1 MPEAVK
7 WRITLGMLAGVITRD
22 EIRSTYDTIRPCI
35 RRTPVV
41 RVDLSE
47 LDPAGPAL
55 PVVTLKLEQLQC
67 AGSFKARGAFANL
80 LLRDV
85 PPAGVVAASGGNHGV
100 AVAYAAHRRGVPARI
115 FVPTVSAPAKM
126 ERIRQLGAE
135 LMVTGERYADAL
147 DAAQAWVE
155 SSGAMS
161 VHAFDQRETLLGQ
174 GTLAL
179 ELAGQAP
186 EMGPE
191 MGTALDTVLVPVGG
205 GGLIGGIAAYF
216 AGAVRVIG
224 VEPDGAPTLTRARAE
239 GRPADAPAEG
249 VAADALAPRRV
260 GELVFPIT
268 QAYVED
274 VVLVDDAS
282 ILAAQRALWQA
293 ARIAAEPAASVGIAA
308 LLTGAYKPAPGEHV
322 AVVISG
328 ANMAPSQ
335 LESAAWLRHVPAPF
349 GIIEIFGRTD
359 LGSRTWIRDTLL
371 LCGSSSRPRPTT
383 RPACS
388 PCRGLNRWWNGR
400 TSGWSRSGSGASR
413 GTWSASSTTT
423 ARCTPSRSS
432 ASGWPGASTGCS
444 GRWPS

>member
-1 MPEAVK
+1 
-7 WRITLGMLAGVITRD
+7 VISPD
-22 EIRSTYDTIRPCI
+22 EIRGTYDTIRPYL
-35 RRTPVV
+35 RRTPVIQL
-41 RVDLSE
+41 DLGD
-47 LDPAGPAL
+47 LDPAAGDL
-55 PVVTLKLEQLQC
+55 PRVILKLEQLQC

-100 AVAYAAHRRGVPARI
+100 AVAYAASRVGLGGKHSVPARI

-135 LMVTGERYADAL
+135 LVVTGDRYADAL
-147 DAAQAWVE
+147 AAARAWE
-155 SSGAMS
+155 QSSGAMS

-179 ELAGQAP
+179 ELAGQAGHLDAASP
-186 EMGPE
+186 DAASPD
-191 MGTALDTVLVPVGG
+191 TASLDTVLVPVGG
-205 GGLIGGIAAYF
+205 GGLIGGIAAWF
-216 AGAVRVIG
+216 AGSTRVIG

-274 VVLVDDAS
+274 VVLVEDAA

-308 LLTGAYKPAPGEHV
+308 LLTGAYKPAPRERV

-328 ANMAPSQ
+328 ANMAPAQ
-335 LESAAWLRHVPAPF
+335 L
-349 GIIEIFGRTD
+349 
-359 LGSRTWIRDTLL
+359 
-371 LCGSSSRPRPTT
+371 
-383 RPACS
+383 
-388 PCRGLNRWWNGR
+388 
-400 TSGWSRSGSGASR
+400 GA
-413 GTWSASSTTT
+413 
-423 ARCTPSRSS
+423 
-432 ASGWPGASTGCS
+432 
-444 GRWPS
+444 

>member
-1 MPEAVK
+1 
-7 WRITLGMLAGVITRD
+7 MLAAVITQD
-22 EIRSTYDTIRPCI
+22 EIRGTYDTIRPFI
-35 RRTPVV
+35 RRTPVF
-41 RVDLSE
+41 RLDLSE
-47 LDPAGPAL
+47 LDPTGPAL
-55 PVVTLKLEQLQC
+55 PAVTLKLEQLQC

-100 AVAYAAHRRGVPARI
+100 AVAYAAHRRSVPARI

-135 LMVTGERYADAL
+135 LIVTGERYADAL
-147 DAAQAWVE
+147 AAAQAWE
-155 SSGAMS
+155 QSSGAMS

-174 GTLAL
+174 GTVAL
-179 ELAGQAP
+179 ELAAQALEMGP

-191 MGTALDTVLVPVGG
+191 MGRALDTVLVPVGG

-216 AGAVRVIG
+216 AGTAPKIRVIG
-224 VEPDGAPTLTRARAE
+224 VEPEGAPTLTRARAE

-308 LLTGAYKPAPGEHV
+308 VLTGAYKPAPGEHV

-328 ANMAPSQ
+328 ANMAPAQ
-335 LESAAWLRHVPAPF
+335 LESQLA
-349 GIIEIFGRTD
+349 
-359 LGSRTWIRDTLL
+359 
-371 LCGSSSRPRPTT
+371 
-383 RPACS
+383 
-388 PCRGLNRWWNGR
+388 
-400 TSGWSRSGSGASR
+400 
-413 GTWSASSTTT
+413 
-423 ARCTPSRSS
+423 
-432 ASGWPGASTGCS
+432 
-444 GRWPS
+444 

>member
-1 MPEAVK
+1 
-7 WRITLGMLAGVITRD
+7 VITRD
-22 EIRSTYDTIRPCI
+22 EIRGTYDTIRPYI

-41 RVDLSE
+41 QIDLAE
-47 LDPAGPAL
+47 LDPAGAAPSPL
-55 PVVTLKLEQLQC
+55 PTATLKLEQLQC

-100 AVAYAAHRRGVPARI
+100 AVAYAASRVGSGGRQSVPARI
-115 FVPTVSAPAKM
+115 FVPAVSAPAKVA
-126 ERIRQLGAE
+126 RIRQLGAD
-135 LMVTGERYADAL
+135 LVVTGERYADAL
-147 DAAQAWVE
+147 AAAQDWAQ

-174 GTLAL
+174 GTLGL
-179 ELAGQAP
+179 ELAGQADQ
-186 EMGPE
+186 
-191 MGTALDTVLVPVGG
+191 LDTVLVPVGG

-216 AGAVRVIG
+216 AGTARVIG

-282 ILAAQRALWQA
+282 ILAAQRALWEA

-328 ANMAPSQ
+328 ANMAPAQ
-335 LESAAWLRHVPAPF
+335 LESQA
-349 GIIEIFGRTD
+349 G
-359 LGSRTWIRDTLL
+359 
-371 LCGSSSRPRPTT
+371 
-383 RPACS
+383 
-388 PCRGLNRWWNGR
+388 
-400 TSGWSRSGSGASR
+400 
-413 GTWSASSTTT
+413 
-423 ARCTPSRSS
+423 
-432 ASGWPGASTGCS
+432 
-444 GRWPS
+444 

>member
-1 MPEAVK
+1 
-7 WRITLGMLAGVITRD
+7 VISPD
-22 EIRSTYDTIRPCI
+22 EIRGTYDTIRPYI

-41 RVDLSE
+41 QLDLGD
-47 LDPAGPAL
+47 LDPAAGEL
-55 PVVTLKLEQLQC
+55 PGVILKLEQLQC

-100 AVAYAAHRRGVPARI
+100 AVAYAASRVGSGGKQVGSGGKQSGVPARI

-135 LMVTGERYADAL
+135 LVVTGDRYADAL
-147 DAAQAWVE
+147 AAAQAWE
-155 SSGAMS
+155 RSSGAMS

-179 ELAGQAP
+179 ELAGQAA
-186 EMGPE
+186 ELDTG
-191 MGTALDTVLVPVGG
+191 GLDTVLVPVGG
-205 GGLIGGIAAYF
+205 GGLIGGIAAWF
-216 AGAVRVIG
+216 AGATRVIG
-224 VEPDGAPTLTRARAE
+224 VEPDGAPTLTRARSE

-274 VVLVDDAS
+274 VVLVGDAA

-308 LLTGAYKPAPGEHV
+308 LLTGAYKPVPGERV

-328 ANMAPSQ
+328 ANMNPAQ
-335 LESAAWLRHVPAPF
+335 L
-349 GIIEIFGRTD
+349 GG
-359 LGSRTWIRDTLL
+359 
-371 LCGSSSRPRPTT
+371 
-383 RPACS
+383 
-388 PCRGLNRWWNGR
+388 
-400 TSGWSRSGSGASR
+400 
-413 GTWSASSTTT
+413 
-423 ARCTPSRSS
+423 
-432 ASGWPGASTGCS
+432 
-444 GRWPS
+444 